1 MIEQVEK
8 LEDVLE
14 PYHGQTVWCAGED
27 KVYRYNATEGWQWI
41 PEDSSTTVGMNM
53 YDINKQIISQLP
65 VLSDEAIEEKLLE
78 IRKFVDETKNKFYM
92 LLCRDINYFTL
103 FMLDLKLADET
114 IESVLLECVD
124 NLGNIKAIDQ
134 VDGAIEIWVENE
146 FFENGPYAMYFF
158 PYDGGV
164 EVCG

>member
-1 MIEQVEK
+1 
-8 LEDVLE
+8 
-14 PYHGQTVWCAGED
+14 
-27 KVYRYNATEGWQWI
+27 
-41 PEDSSTTVGMNM
+41 M

-65 VLSDEAIEEKLLE
+65 VMSDEAIADALVELRRF
-78 IRKFVDETKNKFYM
+78 IDETNNKFYM
-92 LLCRDINYFTL
+92 LLCRDIHYYTL
-103 FMLDLKLADET
+103 FMRDLKLADET
-114 IESVLLECVD
+114 IEDVLLECAHT
-124 NLGNIKAIDQ
+124 LGDIKAIDR